1 MTDIIPK
8 AASGR
13 YMGLSNVATQS
24 STTIAVIIGGLLLD
38 VIARMALGPGTG
50 ARVILVVGV
59 GYFVLGA
66 LALRAVIEPPP
77 AIRRVASADAI
88 P

>member
-8 AASGR
+8 VASGR

-24 STTIAVIIGGLLLD
+24 STTIAVIIGGLVLD
-38 VIARMALGPGTG
+38 TVTRLALGPGVG
-50 ARVILVVGV
+50 ARVILFIGV
-59 GYFVLGA
+59 GYFVVGA

-77 AIRRVASADAI
+77 AIKRAQSAAV
-88 P
+88 